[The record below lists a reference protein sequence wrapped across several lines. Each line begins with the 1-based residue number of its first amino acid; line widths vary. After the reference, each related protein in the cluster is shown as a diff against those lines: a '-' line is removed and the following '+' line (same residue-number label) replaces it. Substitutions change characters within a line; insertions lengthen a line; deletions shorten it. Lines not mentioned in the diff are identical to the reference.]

1 MNPVCFL
8 LRQESPI
15 QKSATPQ
22 GLPPPT
28 QQIKIQMQTSWVG
41 RSTRGQG
48 TVHWIQDNFVFGQ
61 NSKSLL
67 VFRNGPVR
75 SFGTFYATFE
85 KQNGDFLIPSVKKV
99 DLKNRKNEKMAQN
112 GQFWAYFGVFEWL
125 NLFRPN
131 FAPAVKLYFLS
142 FLRIM
147 MGGNLKSPAI
157 TRNKIFCVKNVAF
170 LPNHKVF
177 WVKMYLKSNI
187 RHTID
192 WNYFEILNSHLY
204 FLTRIKKK

>member
-1 MNPVCFL
+1 MYLDWP
-8 LRQESPI
+8 
-15 QKSATPQ
+15 
-22 GLPPPT
+22 
-28 QQIKIQMQTSWVG
+28 
-41 RSTRGQG
+41 
-48 TVHWIQDNFVFGQ
+48 
-61 NSKSLL
+61 SLL

-75 SFGTFYATFE
+75 SFGIFYATFE
-85 KQNGDFLIPSVKKV
+85 KQNGDFFIPSVKKV

-177 WVKMYLKSNI
+177 WVKMYLKSGVSGKGFLAPGNGKGNWKSHS
-187 RHTID
+187 RFTGRERELA
-192 WNYFEILNSHLY
+192 NCYGKGREGKFEACNPGKSRESY
-204 FLTRIKKK
+204 KKQD